1 MRKRFA
7 ALKAATV
14 KRAKKVGAALHDNAD
29 RLLTTALDLLGFV
42 LVSGGAFLI
51 YHPAGVIA
59 AGAFTLYVSG
69 SLAGAPP
76 IKLPGRRPAEDDSE

>member
-7 ALKAATV
+7 ALW
-14 KRAKKVGAALHDNAD
+14 AALHDNAS
-29 RLLTTALDLLGFV
+29 RLLTTTLDLVGFIV
-42 LVSGGAFLI
+42 ISVGAFLI

-76 IKLPGRRPAEDDSE
+76 IKLLGRRPTEDDSE